1 MPEQSPSRAHHGLE
15 FVEDLNRGDSGT
27 GADHLRDI
35 LTRLVRLP
43 QPTTL
48 DAVKAAFRSRDEVM
62 LVVILT
68 RAVEVALFA
77 ASQRGQHPVQTC
89 RSMSCDLQWGGRAH
103 CNQVPLSFMLAFARA
118 LGLARSHLGPMLQA
132 EGIDGGPA
140 PPQFQSTILRLQMT
154 SVRKGGEGFA
164 PVVALLMEGLM
175 EGCKSGILHVK
186 VEASSVLGIAH
197 AVLLGLCVEIVTR
210 EEEPDE
216 VLVAAAVRWRDL
228 ISTVTDFPV
237 SVRRTYGCTVSGV
250 ALNEIWK
257 DVVSCCNPRNES
269 ISSDSR
275 LYRRLAPVLQLHEC
289 GLRITNGL

>member
-1 MPEQSPSRAHHGLE
+1 LE

-103 CNQVPLSFMLAFARA
+103 CNQVPLPFMLAFARA

-164 PVVALLMEGLM
+164 PIVALLMEGLM

-237 SVRRTYGCTVSGV
+237 SERYTYGCTVSCV